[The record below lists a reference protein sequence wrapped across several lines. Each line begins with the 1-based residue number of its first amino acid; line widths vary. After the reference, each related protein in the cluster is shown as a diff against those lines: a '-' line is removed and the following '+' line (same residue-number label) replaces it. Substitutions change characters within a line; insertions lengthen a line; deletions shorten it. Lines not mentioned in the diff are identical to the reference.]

1 MNSRSRRPRERS
13 PSFEEVREKRR
24 ESSQYDNERRRRRRR
39 SPASS
44 EEDIPRRKVHNDPS
58 DQESDPDYPPPPPP
72 EPENDANIRYRPMAP
87 FSWRNEICRFLDV
100 SPDALDDEVFQAMTK
115 ASIILK
121 EAEQMKAK
129 YEAGRGPPRYEII
142 HSVRCEQSRTE
153 GRLYLDQP
161 WVVETGPNDAH
172 LRGSQPILNFELFLE
187 RNKEIVF
194 VIYKDYRCC
203 GRQHN
208 SRSRAHTEPDGQ
220 VDASSLLTA
229 EHISIISPDLSSAME
244 EFSDIALGDF
254 PHTDFRGGEEM
265 RHPYIWW
272 FHRRKEIDEAL
283 EKYKSS
289 PWLPMVY
296 LFREY
301 ILGRMTE
308 EWETVDGLLARK
320 RICLKYMDYLF
331 ATKVNVTF
339 WTFNGTFRKASKECS
354 IKDITP
360 TPVDEM
366 DEFNITDLPL
376 YPIEYAS
383 SEIADALHR
392 FSVHGRYRNTQEVAS
407 RCYHALPATGFSR
420 EKATVFLFFSMGGFI
435 LIVRLDVTDSSVVV
449 PVQEKRSL
457 LKGTKAE
464 DVERYL
470 NVVLHLGKTWG
481 CGILILTSN
490 RVGIFDEAFKS
501 RIQLNLRYKTL
512 DRAQRKQIW
521 KNFFIRLR
529 RLEQENGTTGGSYG
543 ANVDEMMGKLDDL
556 AEANLNGRQI
566 RNAVSTARQLARYQ
580 KEPLSYKHLTAVI
593 DEAKKFDEYL
603 LELNRSYTADEI
615 QRDKGER

>member
-1 MNSRSRRPRERS
+1 MRGDGAEEEALLALKRTFQEERS
-13 PSFEEVREKRR
+13 TTTPVSLF
-24 ESSQYDNERRRRRRR
+24 N
-39 SPASS
+39 P
-44 EEDIPRRKVHNDPS
+44 IVHGTQFTNVLYIG

-331 ATKVNVTF
+331 ASFLIVNCQRDANATTRFLINLLYQQSKDAIFQNFRVPSHKVGSNDDPF
-339 WTFNGTFRKASKECS
+339 WTIQQK
-354 IKDITP
+354 
-360 TPVDEM
+360 
-366 DEFNITDLPL
+366 
-376 YPIEYAS
+376 
-383 SEIADALHR
+383 
-392 FSVHGRYRNTQEVAS
+392 
-407 RCYHALPATGFSR
+407 
-420 EKATVFLFFSMGGFI
+420 SM
-435 LIVRLDVTDSSVVV
+435 
-449 PVQEKRSL
+449 
-457 LKGTKAE
+457 
-464 DVERYL
+464 
-470 NVVLHLGKTWG
+470 
-481 CGILILTSN
+481 
-490 RVGIFDEAFKS
+490 
-501 RIQLNLRYKTL
+501 
-512 DRAQRKQIW
+512 
-521 KNFFIRLR
+521 
-529 RLEQENGTTGGSYG
+529 
-543 ANVDEMMGKLDDL
+543 
-556 AEANLNGRQI
+556 
-566 RNAVSTARQLARYQ
+566 
-580 KEPLSYKHLTAVI
+580 
-593 DEAKKFDEYL
+593 
-603 LELNRSYTADEI
+603 
-615 QRDKGER
+615 